1 MLCKEEKKKGIAEAI
16 YVKCIGWFRTHDVK
30 SRGVKDGS
38 SNTWLHFQNYTSLSI
53 TKIYEGSNGKGII
66 TPKVESLMFSW

>member
-53 TKIYEGSNGKGII
+53 TKI
-66 TPKVESLMFSW
+66 